1 MRYLF
6 QQYNA
11 LWCTVAYKVCK
22 ASYRSTQSSTVAAD
36 ASDTLFLWL
45 HLRYVGPAT
54 RLMTTGTDRVRIRR
68 SALCYISHRQ
78 DFKDICEVLIC
89 QNLLITRGIT
99 LYTFYLP
106 VLCFEQI
113 NDDNDDDDDDT

>member
-36 ASDTLFLWL
+36 ASDTLVLWL

-68 SALCYISHRQ
+68 SATFLIVK
-78 DFKDICEVLIC
+78 FLDICEVLIC
-89 QNLLITRGIT
+89 QIVNCTWYHFVHILLACTV
-99 LYTFYLP
+99 F
-106 VLCFEQI
+106 
-113 NDDNDDDDDDT
+113 